1 MGKETRGYPLGYSA
15 QETQRFEDQA
25 VRLQDLTEDVLR
37 RAGLRPGM
45 RVLDLGSGAGDV
57 SLLAAKIVGNDG
69 IVLGIEK
76 ASSSV
81 EIARRRVA
89 ALGVQNVGFE
99 HSGLAEFATDRTFDA
114 IIGRF
119 VLSYVP
125 ERAAVLRKL
134 TRHLAVG
141 GIIAAL
147 EIDLPQ
153 VSQVPASELFLQ
165 ARRWVLEAF
174 AAGGAELEMGS
185 CLFATFRQAGLPA
198 PDMIAAQPVVGG
210 PACPGYG
217 ELVQALCSLLPVIE
231 RNGIAHGEDIG
242 IDTLEQRLRDDAT
255 AHDRVLFMS
264 RVVGAWTR
272 LPSETGA
279 SGA

>member
-1 MGKETRGYPLGYSA
+1 MGKETRDYPLGYSA
-15 QETQRFEDQA
+15 QEAQRLEDQA
-25 VRLQDLTEDVLR
+25 ARLQDLTEDVLR

-134 TRHLAVG
+134 TRHLAAG
-141 GIIAAL
+141 GIIAVL
-147 EIDLPQ
+147 EIDLPRYPRCPPPNSSCRHGAGCLRPSPPA
-153 VSQVPASELFLQ
+153 VPNWRWAPAS
-165 ARRWVLEAF
+165 
-174 AAGGAELEMGS
+174 
-185 CLFATFRQAGLPA
+185 LP
-198 PDMIAAQPVVGG
+198 PSGR
-210 PACPGYG
+210 PACRRR
-217 ELVQALCSLLPVIE
+217 I
-231 RNGIAHGEDIG
+231 
-242 IDTLEQRLRDDAT
+242 
-255 AHDRVLFMS
+255 
-264 RVVGAWTR
+264 
-272 LPSETGA
+272 
-279 SGA
+279 